1 MAYEMMDKYN
11 LFSGYYE
18 MLCLMT
24 GNLKQRINIEKIK
37 TINKPILEH
46 ELEYLTSQL
55 IELQKTNVAVKRQLS
70 LIQEIHRVKIDLK
83 YASEKKFLLMEK
95 L

>member
-37 TINKPILEH
+37 TINKPMLEH
-46 ELEYLTSQL
+46 ELEYLL
-55 IELQKTNVAVKRQLS
+55 
-70 LIQEIHRVKIDLK
+70 
-83 YASEKKFLLMEK
+83 
-95 L
+95 

>member
-1 MAYEMMDKYN
+1 MKEIRQSIFQAKFLQQDSVSRAYEMAYEMMEKYN

-37 TINKPILEH
+37 TINKPMLEH
-46 ELEYLTSQL
+46 ELEYLL
-55 IELQKTNVAVKRQLS
+55 
-70 LIQEIHRVKIDLK
+70 
-83 YASEKKFLLMEK
+83 
-95 L
+95 